1 MKKFKDLVEGVE
13 YDRYNRDG
21 TNYSMRYKLKDGLL
35 YGLMHGEWVLSEAKY
50 NHLMDTIFEECEGMF
65 EYGKT
70 YYYPYYDD
78 NLYSQ
83 DCWKGDEYDLA
94 INRNVGIYRTS
105 EEAIAKAKELGWT

>member
-1 MKKFKDLVEGVE
+1 MLKFKDLVEGVE
-13 YDRYNRDG
+13 YWKEPNTIHEEATIHKIKNGLFLDFHDDDWKLSMLHVNDVLKS
-21 TNYSMRYKLKDGLL
+21 NYY
-35 YGLMHGEWVLSEAKY
+35 
-50 NHLMDTIFEECEGMF
+50 ECKWMF

-94 INRNVGIYRTS
+94 IKRNVGIYRTA